1 MTTSAP
7 TLGEQHELLEWLD
20 ERESRYEVIA
30 GVVLV
35 SPPDRFAHAD
45 RVLGIATVLRATAPA
60 GISVVGPSYA
70 VYYDPGSPKDF
81 VLPDVL
87 VARLEDCGDDGI
99 RVAPLLV
106 VEVLSRSTRRRDQG
120 EKRDIYAELG
130 VPHFWLVD
138 PERHSATVL
147 RLEDGQYVEALA
159 AVGELQVEEP
169 FPATVPL

>member
-7 TLGEQHELLEWLD
+7 ARGEQPELRAWLD
-20 ERESRYEVIA
+20 ERQTRYEVID

-45 RVLGIATVLRATAPA
+45 RVLGVATALRVAAPA

-70 VYYDPGSPKDF
+70 VHYDPGFPKDF

-87 VARLEDCGDDGI
+87 VARTEDCGDDGI

-106 VEVLSRSTRRRDQG
+106 VEVLSRSTRRRDRG

-130 VPHFWLVD
+130 VPHYWLVD
-138 PERHSATVL
+138 PERHTATVL
-147 RLEDGQYVEALA
+147 RLAGARYAEILT
-159 AVGELQVEEP
+159 AVGELDVEEP
-169 FPATVPL
+169 FPVVVPL

>member
-7 TLGEQHELLEWLD
+7 RLSDQSELRAWLD
-20 ERESRYEVIA
+20 EHETRYEVID

-35 SPPDRFAHAD
+35 SPPDRFGHAD
-45 RVLGIATVLRATAPA
+45 RVMAIATALRLAAPA
-60 GISVVGPSYA
+60 GVSVVGPSYA
-70 VYYDPGSPKDF
+70 VHYDPGSPKDF

-87 VARLEDCGDDGI
+87 VARTEDCADDGLH
-99 RVAPLLV
+99 VAPLLV

-120 EKRDIYAELG
+120 DKRDIYAELG
-130 VPHFWLVD
+130 VPYYWLVD

-147 RLEDGQYVEALA
+147 RLDEGGYVESLA

-169 FPATVPL
+169 FSAVIPL